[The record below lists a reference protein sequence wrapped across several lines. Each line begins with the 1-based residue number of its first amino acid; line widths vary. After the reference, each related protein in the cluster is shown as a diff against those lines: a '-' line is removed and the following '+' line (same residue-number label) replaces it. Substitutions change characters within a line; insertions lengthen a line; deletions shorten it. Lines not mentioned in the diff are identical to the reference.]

1 MKQINQMMEQARA
14 YYRGGDLPGLR
25 TMRDL
30 VGTEYSKK
38 ELEAMSKGFDDVMD
52 IYELEQEALLEL
64 DTLISKLEI
73 KLQLARR

>member
-1 MKQINQMMEQARA
+1 MEQINQMMDQART

-25 TMRDL
+25 TMRGL
-30 VGTEYSKK
+30 VETEYGKK
-38 ELEAMSKGFDDVMD
+38 ELEAMSKGFDEVME
-52 IYELEQEALLEL
+52 IYELEQESLLEL